1 MRSFLRTALQNKAPA
16 YVARGT
22 GAIGGLL
29 TPSNA
34 QGQMSAYGGVGTL
47 FAIVNRLA
55 NSTAAVDWKLYT
67 KALRPDDE
75 RKEILTHPALVL
87 WNKPNPFYSQTDFIE
102 TIQQHIDLVG
112 EAFWIVARST
122 LGFGPPLELWPIR
135 PDRMAPVPDPTEF
148 LKGYVYYSPD
158 GEKVPLGVDDVV
170 QLKMPNPL
178 DPYRGLGPVQ
188 SILADLDSER
198 YSAAWNRNFFLNGAE
213 PGGIIEVDRRL
224 DDAEFDELSKRWKEQ
239 HQGVVNAH
247 RVAILE
253 QGKWVDR
260 RMSQKDMQFIQLR
273 KTSQDTIIQ
282 AFGFP
287 RPLLGI
293 TESVNR
299 ANAEAAELMYARWL
313 LVPRLERIKDA
324 LNTRLLPLFGTSTR
338 GMEFDF
344 CSPVPA
350 DRDQD
355 TAEMKAKTDGA
366 KALVEAGYD
375 PEDVLEAVGLPAM
388 EHKAPVTP
396 TAPAAFEARLMNK
409 AELEMATPWERR
421 LNAELASIQAFIK
434 EHE

>member
-1 MRSFLRTALQNKAPA
+1 
-16 YVARGT
+16 
-22 GAIGGLL
+22 
-29 TPSNA
+29 
-34 QGQMSAYGGVGTL
+34 
-47 FAIVNRLA
+47 
-55 NSTAAVDWKLYT
+55 
-67 KALRPDDE
+67 
-75 RKEILTHPALVL
+75 
-87 WNKPNPFYSQTDFIE
+87 
-102 TIQQHIDLVG
+102 IDLVG
-112 EAFWIVARST
+112 EAWWIVARST
-122 LGFGPPLELWPIR
+122 LGFGPPLELWPVR

-148 LKGYVYYSPD
+148 LKGYVYFSPD
-158 GEKVPLGVDDVV
+158 GEKVLLGVDDVV

-224 DDAEFDELSKRWKEQ
+224 DDAEFGELSTRWKEQ
-239 HQGVVNAH
+239 HQGVANAH

-260 RMSQKDMQFIQLR
+260 KMSQKDMQFIQLR

-324 LNTRLLPLFGTSTR
+324 LNTRLLPLFGTSTK

-344 CSPVPA
+344 CSPVPT

-355 TAEMKAKTDGA
+355 TAEMTAKTDGA
-366 KALVEAGYD
+366 KSLVEAGYD
-375 PEDVLEAVGLPAM
+375 PADVLEAVGLPAM
-388 EHKAPVTP
+388 GHGAPVASSLP
-396 TAPAAFEARLMNK
+396 TARLTNK
-409 AELEMATPWERR
+409 IPGDVRDMKTGWEQRLATELKNIE
-421 LNAELASIQAFIK
+421 AFIK
-434 EHE
+434 ARGE